1 MNNLFNRVSSGYANI
16 ARGLEWLSPLSL
28 LLFRLWVAVDFWRA
42 GVVKNSDMQSTIS
55 LFQYVYH
62 VPLLSAVTA
71 AYLGTA
77 IELITPWF
85 LGFGLLGR
93 LTALFLF
100 VYNIIA
106 VISYP
111 ALWPHGLWHGF
122 WGSDFTD
129 HKVWGLMLLAIVF
142 FGPGKL
148 SLDHILQRWAWP
160 LVLRKPLHEPNSR
173 T

>member
-1 MNNLFNRVSSGYANI
+1 MPLI
-16 ARGLEWLSPLSL
+16 ARACRCYGKIAGGLLWLSPLSL

-42 GVVKNSDMQSTIS
+42 GVVKVSDMQSTVS
-55 LFQYVYH
+55 LFQYIYH
-62 VPLLSAVTA
+62 VPLLPAVTA

-100 VYNIIA
+100 AYNIIA

-129 HKVWGLMLLAIVF
+129 HKVWALMLFALVV

-148 SLDHILQRWAWP
+148 SVDHLLKKW
-160 LVLRKPLHEPNSR
+160 VLPRFACESVAR
-173 T
+173 AAAE

>member
-1 MNNLFNRVSSGYANI
+1 MHNLYKRALHLYAEI
-16 ARGLEWLSPLSL
+16 IRGLEWLRPASL

-42 GVVKNSDMQSTIS
+42 GVVKISDMSSTIS

-62 VPLLSAVTA
+62 VPLLPAVTA

-85 LGFGLLGR
+85 LGLGLFGR
-93 LTALFLF
+93 LTAAFLF
-100 VYNIIA
+100 AYNIIA

-129 HKVWGLMLLAIVF
+129 HKVWGLMLLAIVL

-148 SLDHILQRWAWP
+148 SLDHALRRWIWP
-160 LVLRKPLHEPNSR
+160 LFRIR
-173 T
+173 TAAAE

>member
-1 MNNLFNRVSSGYANI
+1 MNTLFSGI
-16 ARGLEWLSPLSL
+16 GRGYSNTVHRLESLAPVSL

-42 GVVKNSDMQSTIS
+42 GVVKVSDMQSTVS

-62 VPLLSAVTA
+62 VPLLPAVTA

-93 LTALFLF
+93 ITALFLF

-111 ALWPHGLWHGF
+111 ALWPHGLWAGF

-129 HKVWGLMLLAIVF
+129 HKVWGLMLLAIVL

-148 SLDHILQRWAWP
+148 SLDHVLQKWIWP
-160 LVLRKPLHEPNSR
+160 LFR
-173 T
+173 TRAAAH